1 MKKIFKLCLTI
12 LARVL
17 PLWQLS
23 FPMEWRQLIERS
35 EESLF

>member
-23 FPMEWRQLIERS
+23 FFKSDGMAAIN
-35 EESLF
+35 